1 MPNLKRCKQQKDAAN
16 PKRRKTNGYYSVQDF
31 SSGSE
36 GYNESFSAPVE
47 VNRSSDNLRRSA
59 RGRGR
64 PQLPSSVDL
73 YEKKQARVTKKKV
86 KKSNGGDCVHDEC
99 DRISSNV
106 FMDMEHIDCKNKECE
121 SSDVESGRKSVT
133 GVTVVCNGMEGTYV
147 PHLHMVA
154 CKCGTCGES
163 KMQSLG
169 KWEWHTGCR
178 AKKWKHSVKVK
189 ATMLTLEQWIAQ
201 YHEQGLDKQQIRNAL
216 EQKYKPIDAKWTSER
231 CAVCR
236 WVEDWEDNK
245 MIICNRCQIAVHQ
258 ECYGAKH
265 VQDFTS
271 WVCRACETPEVIREC
286 CLCPVKGGALKP
298 TDVDTLWVHVS
309 CAWFR
314 PEVGFLNHEK
324 MEPAVG
330 ILRIPPTSFLKPCVI
345 CTQTHGSCTT
355 CCKCDTHF
363 HAICASRAG
372 YSMELHSQLKNGKQ
386 VTTKLIYCA
395 VHRTPNPEAVIVIRT
410 PWAVFAAK
418 SLLQN
423 EKGFFRASRVPSSNK
438 TEAPE
443 PSTSLESYELE
454 EPLSAAKCRASF
466 KGGER
471 LPIIHRPRG
480 ATHHS
485 LDVIDSLNTHK
496 LVEYDSKAFSSF
508 KDRLSHLQ
516 KTEAHRVCFG
526 KSGIHKWGLFAR
538 RNIQQGEM
546 VIEYRGEQVRGTVA
560 DVREARYRRQ
570 GKDCYL
576 FKISE
581 EVVIDA
587 TCKGN
592 IARLI
597 NHSCMPN
604 CYSRIISVGEQNR
617 VVLIAKTNVSEGEEL
632 TYDYLFEP
640 DERDELRVPCLCK
653 APNCRKFLC

>member
-1 MPNLKRCKQQKDAAN
+1 MPNLKRCKQLRDAAN
-16 PKRRKTNGYYSVQDF
+16 PKRRKTNGYYYSVQDF

-36 GYNESFSAPVE
+36 GYDESFSAPVE
-47 VNRSSDNLRRSA
+47 VNRSSDNVRRSA
-59 RGRGR
+59 R
-64 PQLPSSVDL
+64 L
-73 YEKKQARVTKKKV
+73 
-86 KKSNGGDCVHDEC
+86 KKSIGGDCVHDEC
-99 DRISSNV
+99 DNISSNV

-121 SSDVESGRKSVT
+121 SSDVESGRKSLN

-201 YHEQGLDKQQIRNAL
+201 YHEQGLDKQQILDAL
-216 EQKYKPIDAKWTSER
+216 EQKYEPVDAKWTSER

-286 CLCPVKGGALKP
+286 CLCPVKGGALKT
-298 TDVDTLWVHVS
+298 TDVDTL
-309 CAWFR
+309 
-314 PEVGFLNHEK
+314 
-324 MEPAVG
+324 
-330 ILRIPPTSFLKPCVI
+330 
-345 CTQTHGSCTT
+345 
-355 CCKCDTHF
+355 
-363 HAICASRAG
+363 
-372 YSMELHSQLKNGKQ
+372 
-386 VTTKLIYCA
+386 
-395 VHRTPNPEAVIVIRT
+395 TPNPEAVIVIRT

-471 LPIIHRPRG
+471 LPIVHRPRG

-496 LVEYDSKAFSSF
+496 LVEDDSKAFSSF

-546 VIEYRGEQVRGTVA
+546 VVEYRGEQVRGSVA

-632 TYDYLFEP
+632 TYNYLFEP

>member
-1 MPNLKRCKQQKDAAN
+1 
-16 PKRRKTNGYYSVQDF
+16 
-31 SSGSE
+31 
-36 GYNESFSAPVE
+36 
-47 VNRSSDNLRRSA
+47 
-59 RGRGR
+59 
-64 PQLPSSVDL
+64 
-73 YEKKQARVTKKKV
+73 
-86 KKSNGGDCVHDEC
+86 
-99 DRISSNV
+99 
-106 FMDMEHIDCKNKECE
+106 
-121 SSDVESGRKSVT
+121 
-133 GVTVVCNGMEGTYV
+133 
-147 PHLHMVA
+147 
-154 CKCGTCGES
+154 
-163 KMQSLG
+163 
-169 KWEWHTGCR
+169 
-178 AKKWKHSVKVK
+178 
-189 ATMLTLEQWIAQ
+189 
-201 YHEQGLDKQQIRNAL
+201 
-216 EQKYKPIDAKWTSER
+216 
-231 CAVCR
+231 
-236 WVEDWEDNK
+236 
-245 MIICNRCQIAVHQ
+245 
-258 ECYGAKH
+258 
-265 VQDFTS
+265 
-271 WVCRACETPEVIREC
+271 
-286 CLCPVKGGALKP
+286 
-298 TDVDTLWVHVS
+298 
-309 CAWFR
+309 
-314 PEVGFLNHEK
+314 

-395 VHRTPNPEAVIVIRT
+395 VHRTLNPEAVIVIRT

-516 KTEAHRVCFG
+516 KTEAHRFCFG

-546 VIEYRGEQVRGTVA
+546 VIEYRGEQVRGSVA
-560 DVREARYRRQ
+560 DVREA
-570 GKDCYL
+570 
-576 FKISE
+576 
-581 EVVIDA
+581 
-587 TCKGN
+587 
-592 IARLI
+592 
-597 NHSCMPN
+597 
-604 CYSRIISVGEQNR
+604 RIISVGEQNR

-640 DERDELRVPCLCK
+640 DERDELRVPCLCLEVRNHCWDRFQENNTGVYSSE
-653 APNCRKFLC
+653 AVTLAIFLNGTLKLLNAEPLLQMQHFLSRISSSSNFQPLSGNLKTLLKPSVIYIRILYLDELQRMQELQRGGTTRP